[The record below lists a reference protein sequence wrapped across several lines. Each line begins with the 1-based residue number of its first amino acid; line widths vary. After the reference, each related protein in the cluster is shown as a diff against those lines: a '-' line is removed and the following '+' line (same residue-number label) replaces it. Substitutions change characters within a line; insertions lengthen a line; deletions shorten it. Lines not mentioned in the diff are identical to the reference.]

1 MIGVGQVLFAFF
13 EDSPQDAEGASA
25 RFGAKL
31 SGHNEALPCLC
42 RRQSPAADHAITA
55 CGPVGTARA

>member
-25 RFGAKL
+25 RFGSKL
-31 SGHNEALPCLC
+31 SGHNETLPCLC
-42 RRQSPAADHAITA
+42 RSQLPAADNPITA
-55 CGPVGTARA
+55 G